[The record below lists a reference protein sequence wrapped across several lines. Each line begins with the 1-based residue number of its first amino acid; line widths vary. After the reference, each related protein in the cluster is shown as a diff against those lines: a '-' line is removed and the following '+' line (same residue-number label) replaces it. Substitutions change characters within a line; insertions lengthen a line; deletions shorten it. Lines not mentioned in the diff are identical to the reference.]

1 MVSKRDRRT
10 KRWAHPDG
18 QPLSGLVVGSHVS
31 GLVTKVTKDKVFV
44 DFGAQRDGTLPS
56 GPRESHLNPHD
67 LVNGLQVVAVDLS
80 RDEVELAF
88 SSIALDVLFFS
99 GERLA
104 LINAVSSWT
113 GADVKF
119 ALKEYLQRGKFV
131 TKLVFGTK
139 LFENTMTISELGLVS
154 GSMLQVVV
162 NVSDYLVEE
171 AGVPEV
177 NGYYKRT
184 GELMEGAPSYVNET
198 GVLLFRYVFPNG
210 VHYWYFSTRSQD
222 VTKKAGDFYRVK
234 TELLHPPI
242 GSAEWGIYNVQNG
255 RLECPLGDGCFPV
268 VSKVCG
274 EADEQMAV

>member
-1 MVSKRDRRT
+1 MPRGT
-10 KRWAHPDG
+10 KRCAHPDG
-18 QPLSGLVVGSHVS
+18 QPLSSLVVGSHVS
-31 GLVTKVTKDKVFV
+31 GVVTKVTKDKVFL
-44 DFGAQRDGTLPS
+44 DFGAQIDGTLPS
-56 GPRESHLNPHD
+56 GPRESHLNPQD
-67 LVNGLQVVAVDLS
+67 VVNGLQVVAVDLS
-80 RDEVELAF
+80 RKKVELAF
-88 SSIALDVLFFS
+88 SSVVLDVLFFS

-104 LINAVSSWT
+104 LINAVSAWT

-119 ALKEYLQRGKFV
+119 ALKEFLRRGHFV

-139 LFENTMTISELGLVS
+139 LFESTMTVSELGLVS
-154 GSMLQVVV
+154 GSILQVVV

-184 GELMEGAPSYVNET
+184 GELMEGAPSYANET

-210 VHYWYFSTRSQD
+210 VHYWYFSTQKNQD
-222 VTKKAGDFYRVK
+222 FTKRAGDFYRVK
-234 TELLHPPI
+234 TELLHPPT
-242 GSAEWGIYNVQNG
+242 GSAEWGIFNLLNG

-274 EADEQMAV
+274 DTDEQMAV